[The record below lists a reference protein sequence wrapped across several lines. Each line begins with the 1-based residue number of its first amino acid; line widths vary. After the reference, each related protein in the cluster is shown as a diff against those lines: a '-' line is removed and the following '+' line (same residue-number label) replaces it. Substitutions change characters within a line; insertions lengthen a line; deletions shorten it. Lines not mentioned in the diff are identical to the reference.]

1 MYNIAMDLMVLKY
14 RFAKEIYI
22 KQINDIQK
30 WTTEF
35 GRKRSCLKR
44 ISGYDTRGVG
54 GGEGEVEVD
63 TLLLCDDK
71 SNVIAN
77 KL

>member
-1 MYNIAMDLMVLKY
+1 MIFRSEQQSSAEKGRVW
-14 RFAKEIYI
+14 KESVVM
-22 KQINDIQK
+22 
-30 WTTEF
+30 TPG
-35 GRKRSCLKR
+35 GR
-44 ISGYDTRGVG
+44 G
-54 GGEGEVEVD
+54 GGEVEVG

>member
-1 MYNIAMDLMVLKY
+1 MIFRSEQQSSAEKGRVW
-14 RFAKEIYI
+14 KE
-22 KQINDIQK
+22 
-30 WTTEF
+30 
-35 GRKRSCLKR
+35 S
-44 ISGYDTRGVG
+44 SVMTRGWGVG
-54 GGEGEVEVD
+54 GGGGGEVEVG